1 MDKMLYNK
9 SIISNIKTMLN
20 KSQNGSS
27 SIIAGAIVL
36 GAIIVGVLLYLGLQK
51 TSNINNSST
60 SDKLLNNSNEIN
72 QPKIT
77 AGTDEKVKV
86 SNSKN
91 NIQKEVTSQ
100 AQNNQLPH
108 KKVVSDEV
116 LIKQALLQVSNIPEN
131 KLEFEI
137 ADNNGQIARGTIKN
151 KDDQGGAGWFA
162 AKNQNTQNKWKVTY
176 IGQGV
181 PKCTEVNP
189 YNYPTS
195 WADYCLNS
203 QGQAIAR

>member
-1 MDKMLYNK
+1 
-9 SIISNIKTMLN
+9 MLN

-27 SIIAGAIVL
+27 SIIAGAIIL
-36 GAIIVGVLLYLGLQK
+36 GAIIIGIFLYLGLQQASNVNNVPMSNKSLDNSDQVSSPK
-51 TSNINNSST
+51 TTLEMGENSDQNNSQENIKKDASP
-60 SDKLLNNSNEIN
+60 
-72 QPKIT
+72 QP
-77 AGTDEKVKV
+77 
-86 SNSKN
+86 
-91 NIQKEVTSQ
+91 
-100 AQNNQLPH
+100 QNNQPPH
-108 KKVVSDEV
+108 KKVLSDKEA
-116 LIKQALLQVSNIPEN
+116 IKQSLLQVSEIPEN

-137 ADNNGQIARGTIKN
+137 ADNNGQIARGTVKN

-162 AKNQNTQNKWKVTY
+162 AKKQNTQNKWKVTY

-203 QGQAIAR
+203 QGQAVAR